1 MFRDPRYLAPLG
13 VLLGVIVVAGVA
25 ARTGPGRSDASAV
38 PVATATATAAAPAAT
53 ATPDGAAIDARR
65 MGDLVKIR
73 DAMLQYRQEHG
84 KFLTSKV
91 LTVLCGALSDPGC
104 ALAPAPFADGD
115 EPYYFRSDG
124 AQVFLVARGLT
135 ATDTS
140 QCPPV
145 LPEELTGVPLTCLQ
159 FARPAQ

>member
-13 VLLGVIVVAGVA
+13 VLLGVIVVAGAA
-25 ARTGPGRSDASAV
+25 ARTGSGRSDASVA
-38 PVATATATAAAPAAT
+38 PVATATAGAPAAT

-73 DAMLQYRQEHG
+73 DAMLAYRQQHG
-84 KFLTSKV
+84 KFPTSKS
-91 LTVLCGALSDPGC
+91 LTPICGASSDAGC

-115 EPYYFRSDG
+115 EPYFFRSDG

-135 ATDTS
+135 VTDMS
-140 QCPPV
+140 QCPLV
-145 LPEELTGVPLTCLQ
+145 LPDELTGVPLTCLQ
-159 FARPAQ
+159 FARPMQ